1 MYKVIKNKG
10 YNGDVVVSN
19 TDTHIAIGLGK
30 VRTPMLD
37 ILKEGGYYAEDS
49 DDLKI
54 QDEWNLEVNKET
66 AEKLAKL
73 AMPMKKPI
81 RDQRKIKIPGADKL
95 ANKEIDA
102 MDVLLGL
109 AKYN

>member
-1 MYKVIKNKG
+1 MYKVIKTKG
-10 YNGDVVVSN
+10 YNGDVTVSN
-19 TDTHIAIGLGK
+19 TDTLTTINLGK
-30 VRTPMLD
+30 ISIPILN
-37 ILKEGGYYAEDS
+37 ILKEGGYYKEDS
-49 DDLKI
+49 DDLKP
-54 QDEWNLEVNKET
+54 QDEWDLEVNKEA

-81 RDQRKIKIPGADKL
+81 RNQSKKPQQETD
-95 ANKEIDA
+95 NKKIDA

>member
-1 MYKVIKNKG
+1 MYKVMKEKG
-10 YNGDVVVSN
+10 YNGAVMVSN
-19 TDTHIAIGLGK
+19 TDTLMVVGLGK
-30 VRTPMLD
+30 VKIPILE
-37 ILKEGGYYAEDS
+37 ILKEGGYYKEDS
-49 DDLKI
+49 DDLKL

-66 AEKLAKL
+66 AEKLVKL

-81 RDQRKIKIPGADKL
+81 RNQSKKPQQETD
-95 ANKEIDA
+95 NKKIDA

>member
-1 MYKVIKNKG
+1 MYKVVKDEG
-10 YNGDVVVSN
+10 YNGAVRVSN
-19 TDTHIAIGLGK
+19 TNILMAVSLGK
-30 VRTPMLD
+30 VSIPILD
-37 ILKEGGYYAEDS
+37 ILKEGGYYREDS

-54 QDEWNLEVNKET
+54 QDGWNLEVNKET

-81 RDQRKIKIPGADKL
+81 RNQSKKPQQETD
-95 ANKEIDA
+95 NKKIDA

>member
-1 MYKVIKNKG
+1 MYKVIKAKG
-10 YNGDVVVSN
+10 YNDDVSVYN
-19 TDTHIAIGLGK
+19 TDTSSVLNLGRVK
-30 VRTPMLD
+30 IPILE
-37 ILKEGGYYAEDS
+37 ILKEGGYYTEDS

-54 QDEWNLEVNKET
+54 QDEWDLEVNKET

-81 RDQRKIKIPGADKL
+81 RNQSKKAKDLFAKP
-95 ANKEIDA
+95 NKEIDA

>member
-1 MYKVIKNKG
+1 MYKVIKSQG
-10 YNGDVVVSN
+10 YNGDVTVSN
-19 TDTHIAIGLGK
+19 TDAHMTISLGK
-30 VRTPMLD
+30 VRIPTLD
-37 ILKEGGYYAEDS
+37 ILREGGYYSKEDS

-54 QDEWNLEVNKET
+54 QDEWDLEVNKET

-81 RDQRKIKIPGADKL
+81 RNQSKKPQQETD
-95 ANKEIDA
+95 NKKIDA